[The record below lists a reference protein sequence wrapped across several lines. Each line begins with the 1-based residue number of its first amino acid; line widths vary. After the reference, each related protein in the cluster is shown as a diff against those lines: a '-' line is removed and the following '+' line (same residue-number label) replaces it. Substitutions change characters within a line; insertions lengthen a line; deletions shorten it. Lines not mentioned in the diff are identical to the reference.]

1 MLIKVI
7 TLFIAIFLSLVLVS
21 AQANENNSHEE
32 EDMHLHESDIQPWR
46 IGAEIF
52 VNSNLFETDFGDI
65 GGGLYVTD
73 KPGIDVN
80 VEKGAFTPGNWLR
93 FQPVGQLLFWN
104 GAEWRPVV
112 PNGERVEIKDAFDN
126 VISFR
131 VDGVS
136 EHSSVIGQI
145 DTAGGLHE
153 HLDFSIFD
161 AANALG
167 GSSGAYRIQL
177 KLFESKPNSDISV
190 SIAPSSVAIVFNR
203 GLEHEHFEKAVSVAA
218 DLNENSV
225 FVADTGILT
234 IQRVKALGTFYKV
247 KLQHIGN
254 NQFQLMEAEEIITSA
269 E

>member
-1 MLIKVI
+1 MLIKIVMLLI
-7 TLFIAIFLSLVLVS
+7 SLAINPFLST
-21 AQANENNSHEE
+21 AMANENQSHEE
-32 EDMHLHESDIQPWR
+32 EDSHLHESDIQPWR

-52 VNSNLFETDFGDI
+52 VNSHLFETDFGDI
-65 GGGLYVTD
+65 SGGLYATD
-73 KPGIDVN
+73 KPGVDVN

-104 GAEWRPVV
+104 GSDWRPVV
-112 PNGERVEIKDAFDN
+112 PNGERVEIKDAQEN
-126 VISFR
+126 AISFR
-131 VDGVS
+131 IDGVS
-136 EHSSVIGQI
+136 EHAGVIGQI
-145 DTAGGLHE
+145 DSEGGLHA
-153 HLDFSIFD
+153 HLDFSILD
-161 AANALG
+161 VSNALG

-190 SIAPSSVAIVFNR
+190 SIAPSPIAIVLNR
-203 GLEHEHFEKAVSVAA
+203 GLQQEHFEQAVSAAA

-225 FVADTGILT
+225 FVADTGILN

-254 NQFQLMEAEEIITSA
+254 NQFQLIEAEEISGT